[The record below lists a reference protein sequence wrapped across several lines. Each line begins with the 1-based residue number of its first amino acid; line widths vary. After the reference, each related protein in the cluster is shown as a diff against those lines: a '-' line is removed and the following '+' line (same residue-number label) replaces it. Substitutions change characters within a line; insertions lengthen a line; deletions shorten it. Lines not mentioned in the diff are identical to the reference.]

1 MFPLQN
7 KITLDRKIFE
17 ALASETRVSILK
29 SLDERPKT
37 IAELSRE
44 LSFSKSSLHEHL
56 SKMLEV
62 GLVEKQEY
70 SKWVYYKLTDKG
82 KSILHPHER
91 LKILVLLSF
100 SFLSLIGSIFEYLRV
115 GEIDHLAYKAP
126 RTTALGKEEA
136 FEVAK
141 TAKTYSYAK
150 PFALLIVSIILLYLA
165 YRIWKKSRDYK
176 CWRPKIEQST

>member
-1 MFPLQN
+1 MQD

-17 ALASETRVSILK
+17 ALASETRVNILK

-56 SKMLEV
+56 SKMLKV
-62 GLVEKQEY
+62 GLVERQEY

-115 GEIDHLAYKAP
+115 GEIDHLVSKAP
-126 RTTALGKEEA
+126 RATALRKEEA

-141 TAKTYSYAK
+141 THSYAK
-150 PFALLIVSIILLYLA
+150 PLALLVVSIILLYFA
-165 YRIWKKSRDYK
+165 YRIWKKSRDYR